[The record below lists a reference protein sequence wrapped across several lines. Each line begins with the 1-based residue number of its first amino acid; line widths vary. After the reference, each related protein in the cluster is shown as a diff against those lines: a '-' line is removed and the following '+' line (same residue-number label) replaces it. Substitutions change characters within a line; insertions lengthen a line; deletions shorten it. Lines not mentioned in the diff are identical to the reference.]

1 MAIYF
6 PNPNDNGGC
15 GGVHQSEWVRQQRRA
30 ATTIVDLIPL
40 ERRGT
45 AVQAGGNVGIFPA
58 VFADAFEMV
67 LTFEPSPTA
76 FGALLR
82 NLNGY
87 RNIRA
92 IQAALGTGCEE
103 GPVEFI
109 EDAHNSGASH
119 IRRNAEGPV
128 DGVLVDIVPLD
139 YFNLRA
145 CDLLQLDVEG
155 TESMA
160 LEGARDTIRN
170 HRPVIVV
177 EINGLE
183 RKYRCRPPQEVL
195 ADDYGYRY
203 FSRIGN
209 DHVFYHSEDYPK

>member
-1 MAIYF
+1 MTVYF

-15 GGVHQSEWVRQQRRA
+15 GGIHQSEWVRQQRRVA
-30 ATTIVDLIPL
+30 GAIVGLLPR
-40 ERRGT
+40 ERRET
-45 AVQAGGNVGIFPA
+45 AVQAGGNVGIFPL
-58 VFADAFEMV
+58 VFADAFRTV
-67 LTFEPSPTA
+67 LTFEPSPAA

-82 NLNGY
+82 NLNGR
-87 RNIRA
+87 RNVRA
-92 IQAALGTGCEE
+92 VQAALGAGFEA
-103 GPVEFI
+103 VAFL
-109 EDAHNSGASH
+109 EDYRNSGASH
-119 IRRNAEGPV
+119 MRRAHENPAE
-128 DGVLVDIVPLD
+128 GVLVDVVPLD
-139 YFNLRA
+139 YYQLRA

-155 TESMA
+155 TEGLA

-183 RKYRCRPPQEVL
+183 RKYHCRPPQEVL